1 MNKSKNEIFTERLEG
16 FILKEIEEKVEKL
29 KNLNILEAT
38 IKLTSKELYEYI
50 DNNIGDSENFV
61 LLAKINGNYQIEI
74 LYYYKNK
81 FIRAITQEG
90 NEGIIDIYTLLRIC
104 LLQNTNT
111 PSVEFTI
118 HKCELHGKE
127 TLDPSEL
134 SELNSLLSCEHESC
148 ESCDYYDIEEVNLLD
163 DKNN

>member
-1 MNKSKNEIFTERLEG
+1 MNKSKNEIFTEKLEG

-81 FIRAITQEG
+81 FIRAVTQEK
-90 NEGIIDIYTLLRIC
+90 NTGIIDVYTLLRIC

-127 TLDPSEL
+127 SLDPSEL

-148 ESCDYYDIEEVNLLD
+148 ESCKYYETEEVNLL
-163 DKNN
+163 KNN

>member
-1 MNKSKNEIFTERLEG
+1 MNKSKNEIFTNKLEE
-16 FILKEIEEKVEKL
+16 FILEEVKEKVEKL
-29 KNLNILEAT
+29 KGLDVLEAT
-38 IKLTSKELYEYI
+38 LKLTSEKLYEYI
-50 DNNIGDSENFV
+50 DTNIGDAKHFT
-61 LLAKINGNYQIEI
+61 LLAKIDGNYNISI

-81 FIRAITQEG
+81 LIQAVTTEG
-90 NEGIIDIYTLLRIC
+90 NEGIIDVYTLLRIC

-118 HKCELHGKE
+118 HKCKLHGKE
-127 TLDPSEL
+127 SLDPFKL
-134 SELNSLLSCEHESC
+134 SELNSILVCEHESC

>member
-1 MNKSKNEIFTERLEG
+1 MNKSKNEIFTEKLEG

-81 FIRAITQEG
+81 FIRAVTTEG
-90 NEGIIDIYTLLRIC
+90 NEGIIDVYTLLRIC

-118 HKCELHGKE
+118 HKCKLHGKE
-127 TLDPSEL
+127 SLDPFKL
-134 SELNSLLSCEHESC
+134 SELNSILGCEHESC
-148 ESCDYYDIEEVNLLD
+148 ESCDYYDIEEINLLD

>member
-1 MNKSKNEIFTERLEG
+1 MNKSKNEIFTNKLEE
-16 FILKEIEEKVEKL
+16 FILEEVKEKVEKL
-29 KNLNILEAT
+29 KGLNVLEAT
-38 IKLTSKELYEYI
+38 LKLTSEKLYEYI
-50 DNNIGDSENFV
+50 DTNIGDAKHFT
-61 LLAKINGNYQIEI
+61 LLVKINGNYEIEV

-81 FIRAITQEG
+81 LIQAVTTEG
-90 NEGIIDIYTLLRIC
+90 NEGIIDVYTLLRIC

-118 HKCELHGKE
+118 HKCKLHGKE

-134 SELNSLLSCEHESC
+134 SELNSLLSCESPCCADC
-148 ESCDYYDIEEVNLLD
+148 EYYDIEEVNLLD

>member
-1 MNKSKNEIFTERLEG
+1 MNKNEMFANKLEEL
-16 FILKEIEEKVEKL
+16 IISEVEEKVEKL
-29 KNLNILEAT
+29 KGLNVLEAT
-38 IKLTSKELYEYI
+38 LKLTSKNLYEYI
-50 DNNIGDSENFV
+50 DTNIGDAKHFT
-61 LLAKINGNYQIEI
+61 LLVKINGNYEIEV

-81 FIRAITQEG
+81 LIQAVTTEG
-90 NEGIIDIYTLLRIC
+90 NEGIIDVYTLLRIC

-118 HKCELHGKE
+118 HKCKLHGKE
-127 TLDPSEL
+127 SLDPFKL
-134 SELNSLLSCEHESC
+134 SELNSILVCEHESC